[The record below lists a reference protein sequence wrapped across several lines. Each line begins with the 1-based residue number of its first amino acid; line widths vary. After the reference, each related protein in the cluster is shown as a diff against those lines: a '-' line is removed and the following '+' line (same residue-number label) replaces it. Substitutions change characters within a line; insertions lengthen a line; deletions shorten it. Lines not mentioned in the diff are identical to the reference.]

1 VPTWPVSN
9 RCGVPSAVLVAC
21 CVSQGEC
28 CLDDVSDA
36 GARTMKSYVLFRL
49 DRIEQKLDLIASRL
63 TQLEANMTAAMEVLR
78 QEVER
83 SNTVAASAVTL
94 IQGLA
99 DRIEASKGDPIALQ
113 AIADDLRGGTDA
125 LADAVEANTPSE
137 PEE

>member
-1 VPTWPVSN
+1 
-9 RCGVPSAVLVAC
+9 
-21 CVSQGEC
+21 
-28 CLDDVSDA
+28 
-36 GARTMKSYVLFRL
+36 MKSYVLFRL